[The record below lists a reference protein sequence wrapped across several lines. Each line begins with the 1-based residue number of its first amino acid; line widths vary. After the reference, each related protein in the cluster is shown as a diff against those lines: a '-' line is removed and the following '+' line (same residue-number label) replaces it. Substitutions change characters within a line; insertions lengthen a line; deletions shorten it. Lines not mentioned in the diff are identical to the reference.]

1 MKWNKSTLDSFDS
14 LDPFAKPDR
23 SDVFTDDFNINA
35 LVAELT
41 DDCNIFLAT
50 FLSLLTFDHFIFT
63 LHSHSCFT
71 CSSISCSLINWNALK
86 QKKIYKNKKNKTE
99 NEFQS
104 MTASQGNQ
112 SFFFSNVIIAFYR
125 VFWSNLTQFY
135 YFTHFTMLMD
145 FRKFQTCLVM
155 I

>member
-1 MKWNKSTLDSFDS
+1 MF
-14 LDPFAKPDR
+14 R
-23 SDVFTDDFNINA
+23 
-35 LVAELT
+35 
-41 DDCNIFLAT
+41 
-50 FLSLLTFDHFIFT
+50 
-63 LHSHSCFT
+63 
-71 CSSISCSLINWNALK
+71 
-86 QKKIYKNKKNKTE
+86 NKTE

-135 YFTHFTMLMD
+135 YFTHFTMLKD

-155 I
+155 ISYALLLAHPVLGSQLHHFIWFVALRNYYFADCIISYEIVIKSELVWIVLYNLANQFEHVFHNIMKSL